1 MTKVM
6 KEEYDRLNHE
16 LGDDL
21 VSKAALE
28 AFKAGMSASD
38 FVEKL
43 REMRGMR
50 GEHASL
56 SDEPGDPG
64 GVLAEKSE
72 QVMFEIICKAAQMAA
87 EAGIPLADI
96 VEQLRVEYEVSMLV
110 GRGHDGLS

>member
-6 KEEYDRLNHE
+6 KEEYDRLKDE

-28 AFKAGMSASD
+28 AFKTGMSASE

-50 GEHASL
+50 EEHDRL

-64 GVLAEKSE
+64 GVLAEKS
-72 QVMFEIICKAAQMAA
+72 
-87 EAGIPLADI
+87 
-96 VEQLRVEYEVSMLV
+96 
-110 GRGHDGLS
+110 

>member
-6 KEEYDRLNHE
+6 KEEYDRLKDE

-28 AFKAGMSASD
+28 AFKTGMSASD

-50 GEHASL
+50 EEHDRL
-56 SDEPGDPG
+56 NDEPGDPG

-72 QVMFEIICKAAQMAA
+72 QAMFEMIRKAAQMAA

-96 VEQLRVEYEVSMLV
+96 VEQLSDEYEATHAST
-110 GRGHDGLS
+110 RQATTA